1 MKLFIENLDKNYEF
15 QILDF
20 LEKYKNDTNFKLQT
34 SGSTGQKKEIYVLK
48 KQLQQSAIATIEALN
63 LKKSDTALLCL
74 HFDFIASKMMLIRA
88 FEADM
93 NLVISKPNADLGAL
107 IEKYQISFAAFVP
120 LQIEK
125 IIDSNGIE
133 MLNKIQTILIGGTA
147 ISQNLACKL
156 QFCSSNIYQTFGMT
170 ETVSHIA
177 LRKINEKKPKKYY
190 TILPHIEIKTNAEN
204 CLCIKG
210 DVTNNVWIETTDV
223 IHLIDN
229 QNFEW
234 IGRKDFVINSGGIK
248 IHPEELETKI
258 AEVVKL
264 NFVISSLED
273 EKLGQKIVLVLEQK
287 NKIIDE
293 EKLLLQIKNFLSVY
307 EAPKLIVYLLNL
319 PFLENG
325 KINRLEIK
333 NLIAQ
338 QYL

>member
-1 MKLFIENLDKNYEF
+1 MKLFIEILDKNYELI
-15 QILDF
+15 ILDF
-20 LEKYKNDTNFKLQT
+20 LEKYKNDTNFILQT
-34 SGSTGQKKEIYVLK
+34 SGSTGQKKEICVSK
-48 KQLQQSAIATIEALN
+48 KQLQQSAIATIKALN

-107 IEKYQISFAAFVP
+107 IEQYQISFAAFVP

-125 IIDSNGIE
+125 IIASNGIE

-147 ISQNLACKL
+147 ISQNLVAKL
-156 QFCSSNIYQTFGMT
+156 QSCSSNIYQTFGMT

-177 LRKINEKKPKKYY
+177 LRKISGNNPPKYY
-190 TILPHIEIKTNAEN
+190 TILPNIEIKTNVEN

-210 DVTNNVWIETTDV
+210 EVTNNVWIETTDV

-258 AEVVKL
+258 AEVLKL
-264 NFVISSLED
+264 NFVISSLDD

-287 NKIIDE
+287 NKIKEE
-293 EKLLLQIKNFLSVY
+293 EKLLLQIKNLVSVY
-307 EAPKLIVYLLNL
+307 EAPKSIVYLLNF

-333 NLIAQ
+333 NLINQ
-338 QYL
+338 QHL

>member
-1 MKLFIENLDKNYEF
+1 MKLFIEILDKNYELI
-15 QILDF
+15 ILDF
-20 LEKYKNDTNFKLQT
+20 LEKYKNDTNFILQT
-34 SGSTGQKKEIYVLK
+34 SGSTGQKKEICVSK
-48 KQLQQSAIATIEALN
+48 KQLQQSAIATIKALN

-107 IEKYQISFAAFVP
+107 IEQYQISFAAFVP

-125 IIDSNGIE
+125 IIASNGIE

-147 ISQNLACKL
+147 ISQNLVAKL
-156 QFCSSNIYQTFGMT
+156 QSGSSNIYQTFGMT

-177 LRKINEKKPKKYY
+177 LRKISGNNPLKYY
-190 TILPHIEIKTNAEN
+190 TILPNIEIKTNVEN

-210 DVTNNVWIETTDV
+210 EVTNNVWIETTDV

-258 AEVVKL
+258 AEVLKP
-264 NFVISSLED
+264 NFVISSLDD

-287 NKIIDE
+287 NKIKEE
-293 EKLLLQIKNFLSVY
+293 EKLLLQIKNLVSVY
-307 EAPKLIVYLLNL
+307 EAPKSIVYLLNF

-333 NLIAQ
+333 NLINQ
-338 QYL
+338 QHL